1 MQYRTYQ
8 PQLDNKICLTD
19 GCLET
24 VMVFQEGIDLPNFAS
39 YTLLDREDG
48 RDILQRYFQ
57 PYIAIAQKYRLGLQ
71 LESVTWRANT
81 DWGRTLGDDQKK
93 LDRINA
99 QAILELELIRE
110 AAGTAATPMPI
121 SACIGPRGDG
131 YVPGV
136 RMTPTE
142 SARYH
147 GAQIRIFADTA
158 ADFVSALTLSY
169 SNEAIGIL
177 HSAER
182 HEIPAVISFTLET
195 DGKLPSGESLGEA
208 ITRCDA
214 ESGAY
219 ASYFMINCAHPTH
232 FLNVIQDDAPWVR
245 RIGGLRPNASC
256 RSHAE
261 LDESTE
267 LDSGD
272 PEELGRQYLDLI
284 RMLPNLTTLGGCCG
298 TDHRHIRAICEN
310 SFSSAT
316 QPVI

>member
-1 MQYRTYQ
+1 MKYRNQ
-8 PQLDNKICLTD
+8 LPQLNNQVCLTD
-19 GCLET
+19 GGLET
-24 VMVFQEGIDLPNFAS
+24 VMVFQEGIDLPGFAS
-39 YTLLDREDG
+39 YILLDREDG

-57 PYIAIAQKYRLGLQ
+57 PYIEIAQKHQLGLQ

-81 DWGRTLGDDQKK
+81 DWGATLGNNQRQ

-110 AAGTAATPMPI
+110 AAESASSPMPI

-131 YVPGV
+131 YVPGA
-136 RMTPTE
+136 RMTPVE

-147 GAQIRIFADTA
+147 SAQIRIFADTA
-158 ADFVSALTLSY
+158 ADLVSALTLSY
-169 SNEAIGIL
+169 SDEAIGIV
-177 HSAER
+177 HAAEH

-208 ITRCDA
+208 ITRTDA
-214 ESGAY
+214 ESGSY
-219 ASYFMINCAHPTH
+219 ASFYMINCAHPTH
-232 FLNVIQDDAPWVR
+232 FWNVIDDDAPWLR
-245 RIGGLRPNASC
+245 RIGGLRSNASS

-272 PEELGRQYLDLI
+272 PDELGRQYVDLR
-284 RMLPNLTTLGGCCG
+284 RMLPNLSTLGGCCG
-298 TDHRHIRAICEN
+298 TDHRHINAISESC
-310 SFSSAT
+310 FPVALSAHA
-316 QPVI
+316 